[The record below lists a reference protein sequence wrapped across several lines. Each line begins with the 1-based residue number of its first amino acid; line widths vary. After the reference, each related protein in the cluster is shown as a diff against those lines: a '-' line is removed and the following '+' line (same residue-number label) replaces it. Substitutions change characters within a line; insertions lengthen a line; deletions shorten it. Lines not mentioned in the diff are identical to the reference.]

1 MPEPF
6 KNLLN
11 PALVRDA
18 GAHLQRVWPAFDRL
32 RFEKLALKGLAG
44 LEMKARAM
52 QIADALEATL
62 PDDFAQAAT
71 IIEATLAP
79 APPAGDDSF
88 SARSGEH
95 GLAGWIGWPLGEFVA
110 RRGVVDEAAARRAFV
125 ALHAL
130 TQRFTG
136 EFAIRRLIL
145 AHPQLAFATLQR
157 WTTDPSPHVRRLA
170 SEGSRPRLPWGLQ
183 LKPLVADPAPTAA
196 ILRALL
202 DDDSEYVR
210 RSVANHLN
218 DIARDHPAVFA
229 DWLERHLPE
238 APAPRRALL
247 KHASRT
253 ALKKCD
259 ARVLA
264 AWGLGTPF
272 RGDAMFEIAPK
283 RVAVGG
289 QIALTLT
296 LRSRAKSPQR
306 LAVDYVVHHIRAN
319 GGTSAKVFKGWVLE
333 LAPGE
338 ARALAKKHSLK
349 PVTTRVL
356 HPGIHRVEI
365 QANGVVIA
373 EAAFDLKK
381 GDVSR

>member
-18 GAHLQRVWPAFDRL
+18 GAHLQRVWPAFDRP

-62 PDDFAQAAT
+62 PADFADAAA

-79 APPAGDDSF
+79 APPPGDDSF
-88 SARSGEH
+88 GVRSGDH
-95 GLAGWIGWPLGEFVA
+95 GLAGWIGWPLGEFIA
-110 RRGVVDEAAARRAFV
+110 RRGVASEIDAQRALA

-136 EFAIRRLIL
+136 EFAIRTLIL

-183 LKPLVADPAPTAA
+183 LKPLIVDPAPTAA

-202 DDDSEYVR
+202 DDDSAYVR

-218 DIARDHPAVFA
+218 DIARDHPGVFA
-229 DWLERHLPE
+229 DWLDEHLPA
-238 APAPRRALL
+238 APPERRALL

-253 ALKKCD
+253 LLKKGD
-259 ARVLA
+259 SRVLQ
-264 AWGLGTPF
+264 AWGLGAPL
-272 RGDAMFEIAPK
+272 RGDATFAIAPK
-283 RVAVGG
+283 KATIGG
-289 QIALTLT
+289 QVMLELTLH
-296 LRSRAKSPQR
+296 SRTKATQR
-306 LAVDYVVHHIRAN
+306 LAIDYLVHHVRAN

-333 LAPGE
+333 LGAGE
-338 ARALAKKHSLK
+338 TRTLAKQHSLK

-356 HPGIHRVEI
+356 YPGRHRVQV

-373 EAAFDLKK
+373 EASFVLEK
-381 GDVSR
+381 GDVLR